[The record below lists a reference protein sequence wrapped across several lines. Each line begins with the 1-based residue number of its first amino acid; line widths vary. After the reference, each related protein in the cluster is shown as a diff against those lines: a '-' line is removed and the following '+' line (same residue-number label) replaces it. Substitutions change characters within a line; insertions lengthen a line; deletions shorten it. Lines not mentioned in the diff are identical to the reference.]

1 MTPEE
6 QRARQVKILS
16 WAAAGFWMAGLFIFS
31 CIPGA
36 SAQRLLQQTASVI
49 SQILSAMGMTLDAQ
63 GLAELTALL
72 PFLLQALGYMVLALL
87 CWNALRTCGL
97 GWRAAPALGL
107 AVTTLF
113 AVVDELHQIFTPGR
127 VPRVTDWLVSFL
139 SSLFILACLFLF
151 LILWEKCPKLVN
163 RETVSYVIFG
173 VLTTIVNIVVY
184 LLCDTAMSGVLNG
197 ALLTIATNSIAWV
210 TAVIFAYVVNKL
222 FVFHSKTDNLRAALI
237 EFALFIGAR
246 LLSYGVDT
254 LGMVLLVDVLTVNG
268 AVSKVLMNIVV
279 MIMNYFFSKW
289 FIFKKNP
296 QPGQAEPDPETHST
310 NNTETL

>member
-1 MTPEE
+1 MMTE
-6 QRARQVKILS
+6 QHCSRPVKVLS
-16 WAAAGFWMAGLFIFS
+16 WTAVSLWMAGLFLFS
-31 CIPGA
+31 CIDGPTA
-36 SAQRLLQQTASVI
+36 THLLAQTAEGLRSV
-49 SQILSAMGMTLDAQ
+49 LAALGMTLDGDGFQ
-63 GLAELTALL
+63 TLAAYL
-72 PFLLQALGYMVLALL
+72 PSLLQSLGYMVLALF

-107 AVTTLF
+107 AATTLF
-113 AVVDELHQIFTPGR
+113 AVVDELHQFFTPGR
-127 VPRVTDWLVSFL
+127 HAGVMDWLVSFL
-139 SSLFILACLFLF
+139 SALFILSCLFVF
-151 LILWEKCPKLVN
+151 LLLWEKCPKLVN

-184 LLCDTAMSGVLNG
+184 LLCDTAMSAVISG
-197 ALLTIATNSIAWV
+197 ALLTLVTNSIAWV
-210 TAVIFAYVVNKL
+210 VAVIFAYVVNKL
-222 FVFHSKTDNLRAALI
+222 FVFRSKTDTLRAALM

-289 FIFKKNP
+289 FIFNKKKP
-296 QPGQAEPDPETHST
+296 APEQD
-310 NNTETL
+310 